1 MNVEH
6 MSPHQQRI
14 VLFME
19 KAGQDVPNFPIIPS
33 ADIRVLRAKLIL
45 EEAMETIRG
54 LGVNVMHVNG
64 FGQQAARNISHSGE
78 LEFNARSESD
88 VDIVEVV
95 DGCADISVVTIG
107 TLVAFGIA
115 DRPII
120 EAVDAANLAKFG
132 PGGHRRADGK
142 WIKPPDWVAPD
153 IAGLIK
159 SMEKPD

>member
-1 MNVEH
+1 MNIEH

-19 KAGQDVPNFPIIPS
+19 KAGQDTPAFPTIPS
-33 ADIRVLRAKLIL
+33 ADIRVLRATLIL
-45 EEAMETIRG
+45 EEALETIRG
-54 LGVNVMHVNG
+54 LGVNVLHVNG
-64 FGQQAARNISHSGE
+64 FGEKAERNISHSGS
-78 LEFNARSESD
+78 LRCAARSESD

-107 TLVAFGIA
+107 TLVAFGVA

-132 PGGHRRADGK
+132 PGGHRREDGK
-142 WIKPPDWVAPD
+142 WIKSPDWVPPD
-153 IAGLIK
+153 IAGILATMK
-159 SMEKPD
+159 